1 MAEPSGPREPAEQL
15 AADIEFV
22 IDQPDSESAEQD
34 TAQVEAS
41 VAEPTQ
47 QAQMEARSEETEVVV
62 VKAENGVPQ
71 WLRNAGIGSWSLIGV
86 ALVIIGVVLGTA
98 RVSSV
103 FVAVFAAF
111 VFTALLNP
119 MVNRLNKHMPRGLA
133 VVVALLGAI
142 ALFGALLT
150 FVVTSVAGQWDKLYD
165 QLGDGLDKITNSI
178 NLLPLKTE
186 ITSDGILQWFHSLL
200 IQGQDYVINNWQHL
214 ATQVVSN
221 AGGIA
226 LFFTIFA
233 LSLFVTI
240 FFLLQGSDMWRWF
253 LNMLPTR
260 SRASWNHAAQAGWG
274 AFEGYAR
281 GTMIIAFID
290 GALSWVFLEIL
301 RVPLAPALAVLIMI
315 GALVPMIG
323 APVAMAL
330 AMVVALATD
339 GVWTAA
345 MVGVGIAGIG
355 QLEGHILQP
364 LIMGKQVA
372 LNPVVVGL
380 GVISGTLLAGLLGAI
395 IAIPIIGVVWA
406 IFNALYHRDPPIV
419 GPLPTLDSPEVS
431 RS

>member
-406 IFNALYHRDPPIV
+406 VFNALYHRDPPIV